1 MKIRDKQYA
10 QALLEIVRDKEGKE
24 LETAIKNF
32 ARVLAAHQQIV
43 RLDRIISC
51 FSDLWNKEKSLTEAE
66 IIAAHKLDAQTEK
79 FLNEYIKKLAGAGE
93 VISKSSLDAGILG
106 GIIIKYGDRL
116 LDASI
121 RTKLRSLAQALNN

>member
-24 LETAIKNF
+24 LEMAIKNF

-43 RLDRIISC
+43 RLDRIINC